1 MTTQPA
7 VQTDGG
13 AADPERTRGTTSV
26 SIQPRSEA
34 DHKNII
40 EQGFTLVE
48 LLIVIVILGIL
59 AGIVVFAV
67 GNLTG
72 TAGKNACQTEV
83 STFTTGWNAF
93 VASNQAVLPGAGGV
107 TVGAVAANDK
117 VMADLT
123 NTNFTAGA
131 TSYTVKTNN
140 GGPFLQAIPKKSS
153 ASGYWKDTDSDGTTL
168 GAAANWSFAPTGATA
183 GKTFQGTGC

>member
-1 MTTQPA
+1 
-7 VQTDGG
+7 
-13 AADPERTRGTTSV
+13 V
-26 SIQPRSEA
+26 SIQPRSES

-67 GNLTG
+67 GNLTSS
-72 TAGKNACQTEV
+72 AGKSACATEG

-93 VASNQAVLPGAGGV
+93 SASNQGVLPGAGGV
-107 TVGAVAANDK
+107 TVGVVAANDK

-123 NTNFTAGA
+123 NTNFTSGA
-131 TSYTVKTNN
+131 NTYTVKTNN
-140 GGPFLQAIPKKSS
+140 GGPFLQTIPKKFS
-153 ASGYWKDTDSDGTTL
+153 ASGYWKDTVTAAPAADQASTYAGT
-168 GAAANWSFAPTGATA
+168 AYWAEDPANGNVSTA
-183 GKTFQGTGC
+183 YNCKS